1 MHEQYELESGE
12 KRPRTI
18 IDSHEARKETPIW
31 CFASFGQSWIDSN
44 CESLVEGSILAGDC
58 GWGRRGGRR
67 HPRDRDHQDITLLV
81 TPTLPITKEP
91 GNPLPRCQ
99 LFRATKILD
108 LIRHLPS
115 DRTRYRPRQDCFET
129 FLGKG
134 GEPRIATLIQEDHLY
149 RSL

>member
-1 MHEQYELESGE
+1 MSRQDELESSE

-81 TPTLPITKEP
+81 TTYSPHHQGTRKSALSLSTVS
-91 GNPLPRCQ
+91 RDQ
-99 LFRATKILD
+99 D
-108 LIRHLPS
+108 IRSNQTPS
-115 DRTRYRPRQDCFET
+115 
-129 FLGKG
+129 
-134 GEPRIATLIQEDHLY
+134 
-149 RSL
+149 